1 MELKSRKDIPT
12 ELTWDLSSIYP
23 SETELRQDMDK
34 LKDLSGRIVQNY
46 KGKLTSSQAI
56 NACLDDL
63 REMYRLLGLTSEY
76 CSLAVSV
83 DYYNTHNQELNE
95 EVSRLA
101 AQAASQISFV
111 DNEIAAQDDA
121 VLQAAIADSTE
132 NAHYLQ
138 DVLRTKPHLLHPDT
152 ERAIAAL
159 SPTIQ
164 APYQLYNMAKLAAMK
179 FAPFTA
185 NDKEYPLGYSLFEDD
200 YEYEENTAVR
210 RNAFAAFSAK
220 IREYENVTAA
230 AYNTQ
235 VQTEKTLATLRGF
248 DSVFDSLLFP
258 QKVSQELY
266 HRQID
271 LITEKLAP
279 HMRKFARLLKKIHKL
294 DKMTFADLK
303 IAVDT

>member
-46 KGKLTSSQAI
+46 KGKLTSSQSI

-121 VLQAAIADSTE
+121 VLQAAISEQAARGQRQRRRAYRADNWCSSFKLKFFRFH
-132 NAHYLQ
+132 NGQILSARRSAHW
-138 DVLRTKPHLLHPDT
+138 
-152 ERAIAAL
+152 
-159 SPTIQ
+159 
-164 APYQLYNMAKLAAMK
+164 
-179 FAPFTA
+179 
-185 NDKEYPLGYSLFEDD
+185 
-200 YEYEENTAVR
+200 
-210 RNAFAAFSAK
+210 
-220 IREYENVTAA
+220 
-230 AYNTQ
+230 
-235 VQTEKTLATLRGF
+235 
-248 DSVFDSLLFP
+248 
-258 QKVSQELY
+258 
-266 HRQID
+266 
-271 LITEKLAP
+271 
-279 HMRKFARLLKKIHKL
+279 IHKRRSCA
-294 DKMTFADLK
+294 K
-303 IAVDT
+303 